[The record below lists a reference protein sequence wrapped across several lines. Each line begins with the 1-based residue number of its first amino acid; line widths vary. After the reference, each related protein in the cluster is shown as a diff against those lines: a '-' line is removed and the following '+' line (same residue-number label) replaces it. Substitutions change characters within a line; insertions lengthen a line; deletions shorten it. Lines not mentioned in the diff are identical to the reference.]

1 MRRPGFALVA
11 ILLVAAA
18 AVSAVVILR
27 PGEGG
32 DDERVAPGDEEGLA
46 LLVVQT
52 AVGPFA
58 AVIGS
63 TGGAAGAL
71 AIPPKISVTVPGQG
85 DSRLDEALA
94 LPGPTATTTVANLLG
109 VWVDHHAVLG
119 RLRLEG
125 LVDRVGGIEV
135 AGESRTGA
143 EVVNALESAKR
154 GRAFAFQLV
163 LEALLAANPVWND
176 RDFAE
181 TDDADAVRAILAS
194 AAGADVRTLEV
205 IEPAEGIFR
214 AEVAA
219 VREGIV
225 DAFGGPDREVV
236 GVIVLNGS
244 GAPGVGE
251 AVAEKIVPGGFSV
264 VVSENAQT
272 FDHDETLVV
281 VGSSSDVGIGSRVR
295 DLLGVGSVNI
305 SVSSGLARVT
315 IVVGKDFIG

>member
-1 MRRPGFALVA
+1 MRRPAVALVA

-18 AVSAVVILR
+18 VVAAVVVLR

-32 DDERVAPGDEEGLA
+32 SADPEPAGGREGLA

-63 TGGAAGAL
+63 TGGDAGAL
-71 AIPPKISVTVPGQG
+71 AIPTKISVTVPGQG
-85 DSRLDEALA
+85 DARLDDALE
-94 LPGPTATTTVANLLG
+94 LPGATAATTVANLLG

-119 RLRLEG
+119 RLRLEA

-135 AGESRTGA
+135 AGEARTGA
-143 EVVNALESAKR
+143 EVVTALETAKR

-163 LEALLAANPVWND
+163 LEALLAADATWDD

-181 TDDADAVRAILAS
+181 TDDGGAVRAILAS
-194 AAGADVRTLEV
+194 AAGASVRTLDV

-214 AEVAA
+214 AETAA

-251 AVAEKIVPGGFSV
+251 AVAERIVPGGFSV

-281 VGSSSDVGIGSRVR
+281 VGSSSDVGIGERVR
-295 DLLGVGSVNI
+295 DLLGVGSVNV

-315 IVVGKDFIG
+315 IVVGRDFTE